1 MTGRNQKKMRL
12 NYKKKELTDKVTSL
26 QSQVGKR
33 SSLGLAWQGKP
44 RDMREKVNIQRDF
57 KSRME
62 GIWST
67 LSWISSAFSLQFE
80 IVFCANE
87 WVVRCGTKAFENL

>member
-1 MTGRNQKKMRL
+1 MRL
-12 NYKKKELTDKVTSL
+12 NYKKKELTDTITSL

-67 LSWISSAFSLQFE
+67 LSWISSAFLLQFE
-80 IVFCANE
+80 IIFCENE
-87 WVVRCGTKAFENL
+87 WVVKCGTKAFENVSNN